1 MNGQLNLS
9 RSEGIWI
16 FCSLASIEY
25 FSVYWWALHES
36 FCQILNIQ
44 PVRQSRFL
52 LQSQPAAEWWVWTAH
67 SRLSTCRRFAH
78 SFLPISFVSI
88 NRSHFHYS
96 FLSPLIQPLCSTL
109 AVADTEE
116 WAASKKLPPCKD
128 VFLSENKRCCQKTSP
143 PDIVVIVVLTG
154 SCRVKE
160 AVGCSVR
167 PFLPT
172 PVQHRLQW
180 VWNCL
185 KLNFNSRVL
194 LWC

>member
-1 MNGQLNLS
+1 MC
-9 RSEGIWI
+9 
-16 FCSLASIEY
+16 F
-25 FSVYWWALHES
+25 ES
-36 FCQILNIQ
+36 NERPAELVEVGGDLNILQ
-44 PVRQSRFL
+44 PGLNRIFL
-52 LQSQPAAEWWVWTAH
+52 GLLVGFTWIILSDFKHPACASVQVSAAESTSGWVM
-67 SRLSTCRRFAH
+67 RLDG

-96 FLSPLIQPLCSTL
+96 FLSPLIQPLGSTL

-143 PDIVVIVVLTG
+143 PDIVAVVVLTG

-180 VWNCL
+180 VSLILEFCYGV
-185 KLNFNSRVL
+185 KGR
-194 LWC
+194 

>member
-25 FSVYWWALHES
+25 FSAYLWALHES

-44 PVRQSRFL
+44 PVRHSRFL
-52 LQSQPAAEWWVWTAH
+52 LQSQPAAEWRVWTAR

-88 NRSHFHYS
+88 NRSHFHHS
-96 FLSPLIQPLCSTL
+96 FLSRFIQPLCSTL
-109 AVADTEE
+109 TVADTEE

-143 PDIVVIVVLTG
+143 PDIVAVVVLTG

-160 AVGCSVR
+160 AVGCAVR

-180 VWNCL
+180 V
-185 KLNFNSRVL
+185 
-194 LWC
+194 